1 MGYLSYDIIGGNIM
15 NNQYFYP
22 NFNPGY
28 MRAPMQMMAPT
39 RAISGIAPAANAF
52 SASAPSAGS
61 LLGGLSRAPSL
72 GAISSA
78 GTAAKSFS
86 WTGLLNG
93 ASKTLG
99 VINQAIPVVYQVK
112 PIWNNAKTMFRVVK
126 ELNKSDAPSTSSMNY
141 TESTS
146 STTNSTNASSSTS
159 YNSNN
164 SHNNNDDLPTFFH

>member
-1 MGYLSYDIIGGNIM
+1 M

-28 MRAPMQMMAPT
+28 MRGPVGAFNTMSRALPITPT
-39 RAISGIAPAANAF
+39 AF
-52 SASAPSAGS
+52 TNPTTLSSFSTPSS
-61 LLGGLSRAPSL
+61 LLSGLSRAPAASAIAST
-72 GAISSA
+72 GA
-78 GTAAKSFS
+78 AAKSFS

-126 ELNKSDAPSTSSMNY
+126 ELNKNDTPNY
-141 TESTS
+141 TSNS
-146 STTNSTNASSSTS
+146 NTNSNI
-159 YNSNN
+159 
-164 SHNNNDDLPTFFH
+164 SHNNSNTATNKHNSDNDLPTFFH